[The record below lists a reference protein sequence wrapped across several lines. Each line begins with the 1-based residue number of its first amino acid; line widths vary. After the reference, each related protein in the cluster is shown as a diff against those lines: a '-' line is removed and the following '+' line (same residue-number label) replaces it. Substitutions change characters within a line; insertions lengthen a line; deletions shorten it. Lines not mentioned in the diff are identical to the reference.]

1 LHKTVKKEA
10 REMKKIINICTFVL
24 IMILAFSITACSGT
38 NAQIKDIQ
46 DRGVLRVGAKVDVP
60 RFGYLNPAT
69 NTMEG
74 LEIDIARI
82 IAKDIIGDE
91 NAVSFYNITAQ
102 TRGPMLDN
110 GEIDIVIA
118 TFTIT
123 EERKE
128 SFNFSRPYFT
138 DELGYLVLSGSA
150 VTKPEDLK
158 GKSIG
163 VVQAST
169 AKAALEEEIVN
180 LGLGATI
187 REYASYP
194 EVKAGLTKGE
204 VEAFVADKS
213 ILFGYLDENSRLLD
227 AGFNPQ
233 NYGIATKKANDK
245 LAAHIDS
252 IIEELESSGELAAL
266 KEKWGL

>member
-1 LHKTVKKEA
+1 
-10 REMKKIINICTFVL
+10 MKKRIILYIFTLLLVL
-24 IMILAFSITACSGT
+24 AIAMTACGGASP
-38 NAQIKDIQ
+38 QIKEIM
-46 DRGVLRVGAKVDVP
+46 DRGVLRVGVKVDVP
-60 RFGYLNPAT
+60 LFGYLNPET
-69 NTMEG
+69 NEMEG
-74 LEIDIARI
+74 IEIDIARL
-82 IAKDIIGDE
+82 IAKEILDDE
-91 NAVSFYNITAQ
+91 NAVSFVNITAQ

-138 DELGYLVLSGSA
+138 DELGYLVLTGSP
-150 VTKPEDLK
+150 VNVPGDLK
-158 GKSIG
+158 GKNIG
-163 VVQAST
+163 VVQSST
-169 AKAALEEEIVN
+169 AKAALEEEIAH
-180 LGLGATI
+180 LGIDATI

-194 EVKAGLTKGE
+194 EVKGALAKGD

-213 ILFGYLDENSRLLD
+213 ILFGYLSDDSRLLD

-233 NYGIATKKANDK
+233 HYGIATKKGNDK
-245 LAAHIDS
+245 LAARVDL
-252 IIEELESSGELAAL
+252 IIEELENSGELAAL

>member
-1 LHKTVKKEA
+1 MA
-10 REMKKIINICTFVL
+10 
-24 IMILAFSITACSGT
+24 ACAGSNT
-38 NAQIKDIQ
+38 QIKEIQ

-69 NTMEG
+69 NDMEG
-74 LEIDIARI
+74 LEVDIARV

-91 NAVSFYNITAQ
+91 NAVSFFNITAQ

-138 DELGYLVLSGSA
+138 DELGYLVLSDSA
-150 VTKPEDLK
+150 ITKPEDLR

-169 AKAALEEEIVN
+169 AKAAIEEEIIN
-180 LGLGATI
+180 LGIDAAI
-187 REYASYP
+187 KEYASYP
-194 EVKAGLTKGE
+194 EVKAGLTAGG
-204 VEAFVADKS
+204 VDAFVADKS
-213 ILFGYLDENSRLLD
+213 ILFGYLDEKVRLLD

-233 NYGIATKKANDK
+233 QYGIATKKENDK
-245 LAAHIDS
+245 LAAQIDS
-252 IIEELESSGELAAL
+252 IIENMEKNGELAAL

>member
-1 LHKTVKKEA
+1 MAKKTTIYVIA
-10 REMKKIINICTFVL
+10 F
-24 IMILAFSITACSGT
+24 IMILTFALSACGGA
-38 NAQIKDIQ
+38 NAQVKAIQ
-46 DRGVLRVGAKVDVP
+46 DRGVLLAGVKVDVP
-60 RFGYLNPAT
+60 HFGYLNPDT
-69 NTMEG
+69 NEMEG

-91 NAVSFYNITAQ
+91 NAVSFINITAQ

-128 SFNFSRPYFT
+128 TFNFTRPYFT
-138 DELGYLVLSGSA
+138 DELGYLVLADSA
-150 VTKPEDLK
+150 VNSPGDLQ

-169 AKAALEEEIVN
+169 AKAGIEEEIVN
-180 LGLGATI
+180 LGINADI

-194 EVKAGLTKGE
+194 EVKAALTKGE
-204 VEAFVADKS
+204 VAAFVADKS
-213 ILFGYLDENSRLLD
+213 ILFGYLDDNARLLD

-233 NYGIATKKANDK
+233 QYGIATKKANDK
-245 LAAHIDS
+245 LAAYIDS
-252 IIEELESSGELAAL
+252 IIEELENSGELEAL

>member
-1 LHKTVKKEA
+1 MA
-10 REMKKIINICTFVL
+10 M
-24 IMILAFSITACSGT
+24 AFSLTACSGT
-38 NAQIKDIQ
+38 DAQIKDIQ

-69 NTMEG
+69 NEMEG
-74 LEIDIARI
+74 LEVDIARI
-82 IAKDIIGDE
+82 IAKDILGDE
-91 NAVSFYNITAQ
+91 NAVSFFNITAQ

-128 SFNFSRPYFT
+128 TFNFTRPYFT
-138 DELGYLVLSGSA
+138 DELGYLVLADSA
-150 VTKPEDLK
+150 VVKPEDLQK
-158 GKSIG
+158 KSIG

-180 LGLGATI
+180 LGIDATI

-194 EVKAGLTKGE
+194 EVKAGLLKGE

-213 ILFGYLDENSRLLD
+213 ILFGYLDDGARLLD

-233 NYGIATKKANDK
+233 QYGVATKKSNDK
-245 LAAHIDS
+245 LAEHIDS
-252 IIEELESSGELAAL
+252 IIAELEKDGKLRAL
-266 KEKWGL
+266 KEKWKL

>member
-1 LHKTVKKEA
+1 
-10 REMKKIINICTFVL
+10 MKKRKNIYIVALVIALIFV
-24 IMILAFSITACSGT
+24 FTACAGANT
-38 NAQIKDIQ
+38 QIKEIQ

-69 NTMEG
+69 NEMEG
-74 LEIDIARI
+74 LEVDIARA

-91 NAVSFYNITAQ
+91 NAVSFENITAQ

-110 GEIDIVIA
+110 GEIDVVIA

-150 VTKPEDLK
+150 VNKPEDLR
-158 GKSIG
+158 GMNIG

-169 AKAALEEEIVN
+169 AKAALEEEIVT
-180 LGLGATI
+180 LGIDAGI
-187 REYASYP
+187 REFASYP
-194 EVKAGLTKGE
+194 EVKAGLTSGE
-204 VEAFVADKS
+204 VDAFVADKS
-213 ILFGYLDENSRLLD
+213 ILFGYLDENTRLLD

-233 NYGIATKKANDK
+233 NYGVATKKENDK

-252 IIEELESSGELAAL
+252 IIEEMDASGELAAL
-266 KEKWGL
+266 ITKWGL

>member
-1 LHKTVKKEA
+1 
-10 REMKKIINICTFVL
+10 MKKTIIFSL
-24 IMILAFSITACSGT
+24 IMALVFTMAACAGT
-38 NAQIKDIQ
+38 NAQIKNIQ

-69 NTMEG
+69 NEMEG
-74 LEIDIARI
+74 LEVDISRV
-82 IAKDIIGDE
+82 IAKDIIGDK
-91 NAVSFYNITAQ
+91 NAVSFFNITAQ

-138 DELGYLVLSGSA
+138 DELGYLVLSDSA
-150 VTKPEDLK
+150 VAKPGDLE

-169 AKAALEEEIVN
+169 ARAALEEEIVH
-180 LGLGATI
+180 LGIDAAI
-187 REYASYP
+187 KEYGSYP
-194 EVKAGLTKGE
+194 EVKASLASGD
-204 VEAFVADKS
+204 VDAFVADKS
-213 ILFGYLDENSRLLD
+213 ILFGYIDENARLLD

-233 NYGIATKKANDK
+233 NYGIATKKGNDK

-252 IIEELESSGELAAL
+252 IIEQLENSGELAAL
-266 KEKWGL
+266 IEKWGL